1 MAQGGAI
8 QRRGSI
14 DEDLASL
21 DADEIKEVDYMPNT
35 EMISVRKNVTSRQT
49 YAGLKTMPPHA
60 YERYKMLDPN
70 ENRM

>member
-1 MAQGGAI
+1 M
-8 QRRGSI
+8 
-14 DEDLASL
+14 